1 MGAHDINVENRKRIK
16 SPRKRLFKIDNNPR
30 YRPGALWKTRTR
42 IKAQCEYR
50 SATKHVFVPRGEVI
64 MLLGYIIRPTHEEHI
79 QFLWNEQVLY
89 ALDLDVGLQFWID
102 PGGVNSS
109 ELTHPQHS

>member
-1 MGAHDINVENRKRIK
+1 M
-16 SPRKRLFKIDNNPR
+16 FKIDDNPC

-42 IKAQCEYR
+42 IKAQRDYWDIN
-50 SATKHVFVPRGEVI
+50 KHVFVPRGEMI

-89 ALDLDVGLQFWID
+89 ALNLDVGLQFWID
-102 PGGVNSS
+102 PDGINSAKRQDK
-109 ELTHPQHS
+109 TKD